1 MCNKI
6 NERREID
13 RKLQMELV
21 EFERELAQIQDS
33 KEIIDPFRGILIVF
47 LNLMKKNQK
56 NVNM

>member
-1 MCNKI
+1 
-6 NERREID
+6 
-13 RKLQMELV
+13 MELV
-21 EFERELAQIQDS
+21 EFERELAQFQDS